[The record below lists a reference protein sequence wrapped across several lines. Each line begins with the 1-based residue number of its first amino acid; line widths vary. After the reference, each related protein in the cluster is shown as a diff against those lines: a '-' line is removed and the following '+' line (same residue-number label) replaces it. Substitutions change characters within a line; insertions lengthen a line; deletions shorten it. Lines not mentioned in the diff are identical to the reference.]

1 MLIEAVFTCAG
12 CGETNET
19 VVDPSEGRRQ
29 TLVEDCRVCC
39 QPNVLSIRVN
49 GEEAEVE
56 ATLEH

>member
-1 MLIEAVFTCAG
+1 MLIETVFTCAG
-12 CGETNET
+12 CGESNDT

-29 TLVEDCRVCC
+29 TYVEDCRVCC
-39 QPNVLSIRVN
+39 QPNVLSIRVE